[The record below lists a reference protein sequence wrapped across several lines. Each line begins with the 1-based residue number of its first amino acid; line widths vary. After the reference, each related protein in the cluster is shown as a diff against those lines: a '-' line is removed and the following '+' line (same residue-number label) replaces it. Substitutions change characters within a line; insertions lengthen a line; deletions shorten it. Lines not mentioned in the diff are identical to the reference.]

1 MLVVGDRIGGSR
13 RVVTVQNEHLN
24 IRFMVLT
31 FDEKR
36 CNVPNLLAEQLGLS
50 EVRVA
55 VGEPLA
61 EEEFTQE
68 GIQRLLLAPQLLA
81 TTAVLL
87 VKGSEKPLE
96 NEEGSLLGVGLLGG
110 SDKDGGV
117 FGPVG
122 GVFGKGGG

>member
-1 MLVVGDRIGGSR
+1 M
-13 RVVTVQNEHLN
+13 
-24 IRFMVLT
+24 T
-31 FDEKR
+31 FDEER
-36 CNVPNLLAEQLGLS
+36 CHLPDLLTEQLGLS
-50 EVRVA
+50 QVRVA

-68 GIQRLLLAPQLLA
+68 GIQRLLLTSKLLT

-87 VKGSEKPLE
+87 VKGSEEPLE

-122 GVFGKGGG
+122 GVFGQGGG

>member
-1 MLVVGDRIGGSR
+1 ML
-13 RVVTVQNEHLN
+13 T
-24 IRFMVLT
+24 
-31 FDEKR
+31 
-36 CNVPNLLAEQLGLS
+36 EQLSLS
-50 EVRVA
+50 QVRVA

-68 GIQRLLLAPQLLA
+68 GIQRLLLTSELLA

-87 VKGSEKPLE
+87 VKGSEEPLE

-122 GVFGKGGG
+122 GVLGQGGG